1 MAAITQFSQLDLDKT
16 YSYADY
22 LTWKFNERVEI
33 IKGKVMLMS
42 PAPNLKH
49 QDISMALSR
58 LLSTF
63 FHRKQCRVY
72 AAPFDVKLYDSKKQQ
87 LDDDKAYSVVQP
99 DLSVICD
106 KNKLTTQGCD
116 GAPDWI
122 IEIVSKGN
130 SKKDLLIKY
139 DLYQENGVSEYWL
152 VYPYEEAVH
161 QFVLDSETERYQLHQ
176 IYAQD
181 GEISPYLFPE
191 LKIDLTEVFTE

>member
-1 MAAITQFSQLDLDKT
+1 MASITQFSQLDLDKT

-22 LTWKFNERVEI
+22 LRWEFDERVEL

-42 PAPNLKH
+42 PAPDFNH
-49 QDISMALSR
+49 QQLSGE
-58 LLSTF
+58 LSYQIAHYLRHKNCKLF
-63 FHRKQCRVY
+63 V
-72 AAPFDVKLYDSKKQQ
+72 APFDVKLYDSKKEQ
-87 LDDDKAYSVVQP
+87 LTDKEAYSVVQP

-106 KNKLTTQGCD
+106 KNKFTQQGCD

-130 SKKDLLIKY
+130 SKKDLLLKY
-139 DLYQENGVSEYWL
+139 ELYQENGVGEYWL

-161 QFVLDSETERYQLHQ
+161 QFVLNQETRFYQLLK

-181 GEISPYLFPE
+181 GMMSPCLFPN
-191 LKIDLTEVFTE
+191 LKIDLAEVFAK